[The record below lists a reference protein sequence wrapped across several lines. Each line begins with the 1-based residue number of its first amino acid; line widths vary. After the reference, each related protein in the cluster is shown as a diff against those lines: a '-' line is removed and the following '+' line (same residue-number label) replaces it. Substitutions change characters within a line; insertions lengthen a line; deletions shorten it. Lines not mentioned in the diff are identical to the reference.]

1 MSTQNQLPNQGSL
14 LEQKSKRK
22 TNLPLVVGI
31 FLGIHAVVLGG
42 ILMSGCKREDPP
54 VAKRT
59 PEPPLPPITPPDT
72 GSPVTPAPVPP
83 IGGAATPGGA
93 GTLAPLS
100 PLPPAGTPVTPAP
113 GAVAAPP
120 APAPLTPAPVPV
132 PALPVP
138 TTPIPPAPT
147 PAPEPAPPAPAGE
160 AKVHVVAKN
169 DSFYTMSKKYG
180 VGMKAI
186 EAANP
191 GVDSTRLKIGQ
202 KINIPAAAPKAAST
216 AGGTKSGTA
225 VAESGTY
232 TVKSGDNL
240 GKIAKSHGTT
250 VAKLREANGL
260 KTDQIKVGQKL
271 KLPNGS
277 SKKTAEP
284 TTPLPPAATGT
295 SLPRTEPVPLT
306 PPALPPLGEPAS
318 KPPGQF

>member
-1 MSTQNQLPNQGSL
+1 
-14 LEQKSKRK
+14 
-22 TNLPLVVGI
+22 
-31 FLGIHAVVLGG
+31 
-42 ILMSGCKREDPP
+42 
-54 VAKRT
+54 
-59 PEPPLPPITPPDT
+59 
-72 GSPVTPAPVPP
+72 
-83 IGGAATPGGA
+83 
-93 GTLAPLS
+93 
-100 PLPPAGTPVTPAP
+100 
-113 GAVAAPP
+113 
-120 APAPLTPAPVPV
+120 
-132 PALPVP
+132 
-138 TTPIPPAPT
+138 
-147 PAPEPAPPAPAGE
+147 
-160 AKVHVVAKN
+160 
-169 DSFYTMSKKYG
+169 MSKKYG

-306 PPALPPLGEPAS
+306 PPALPPLGEPAP

>member
-1 MSTQNQLPNQGSL
+1 MSTPNQSPNQGSL
-14 LEQKSKRK
+14 LEQKAKRK

-54 VAKRT
+54 VAKRAA
-59 PEPPLPPITPPDT
+59 EPPLPPITPPDI

-83 IGGAATPGGA
+83 VGGAPVPGGV
-93 GTLAPLS
+93 GTLAPL
-100 PLPPAGTPVTPAP
+100 PTLPPAGTPVTPTP
-113 GAVAAPP
+113 STP
-120 APAPLTPAPVPV
+120 APAPVPV
-132 PALPVP
+132 PAPAPSQPLATIPP
-138 TTPIPPAPT
+138 TPAPT
-147 PAPEPAPPAPAGE
+147 PAPAPAPAPATASE
-160 AKVHVVAKN
+160 PKAHVVAKN

-202 KINIPAAAPKAAST
+202 KINIPAPSPKAAST
-216 AGGTKSGTA
+216 TGGGKAATA
-225 VAESGTY
+225 VAEAGTY
-232 TVKSGDNL
+232 VVKSGDNL

-277 SKKTAEP
+277 SKAAEP
-284 TTPLPPAATGT
+284 ATPSTPTP
-295 SLPRTEPVPLT
+295 LPRTEPVPLT
-306 PPALPPLGEPAS
+306 PPTLPPLGEPAPKS
-318 KPPGQF
+318 PGQF

>member
-1 MSTQNQLPNQGSL
+1 MSTQNQLPTQGSL
-14 LEQKSKRK
+14 LEQKAKRK

-54 VAKRT
+54 VAKRA

-72 GSPVTPAPVPP
+72 TSPVTPAPVPP
-83 IGGAATPGGA
+83 IGGAPVPGGA
-93 GTLAPLS
+93 GTLAPMA

-113 GAVAAPP
+113 GAVPP
-120 APAPLTPAPVPV
+120 APAPLTPATAPAPVP
-132 PALPVP
+132 PVP
-138 TTPIPPAPT
+138 TTPIPAPAPV
-147 PAPEPAPPAPAGE
+147 PEPASLAPAGE

-202 KINIPAAAPKAAST
+202 KINIPAAAPKAPSAT
-216 AGGTKSGTA
+216 GGSKSGPA

-240 GKIAKSHGTT
+240 GKIAKSLGTS

-271 KLPNGS
+271 KLPSGSS
-277 SKKTAEP
+277 SKKSPEP
-284 TTPLPPAATGT
+284 TAPAATT
-295 SLPRTEPVPLT
+295 TPLPRTEPVPLT
-306 PPALPPLGEPAS
+306 PPALPPLGEPAPAP
-318 KPPGQF
+318 KPPGQL